1 MQVEGLNPKSYSTL
15 SSAGRFK
22 VVVLI
27 RNTAEEAWL
36 CGKDLLRGL
45 ERAYRELE
53 LAQYQQLVEIGT
65 LRTRMKALEARI
77 EAAKAALIS
86 WLLDQ
91 GPVSSV
97 SSNLGQDPKID
108 CHMRACD
115 GHGHET
121 HYFQSFV
128 AGRYSKN
135 APPIATRLNPM
146 GRYTGWAGSFCKSAD
161 TVM

>member
-1 MQVEGLNPKSYSTL
+1 MQVEVLNPKSYSTL

-65 LRTRMKALEARI
+65 LRTRMKALETRI

-86 WLLDQ
+86 
-91 GPVSSV
+91 
-97 SSNLGQDPKID
+97 
-108 CHMRACD
+108 
-115 GHGHET
+115 
-121 HYFQSFV
+121 
-128 AGRYSKN
+128 
-135 APPIATRLNPM
+135 
-146 GRYTGWAGSFCKSAD
+146 
-161 TVM
+161 